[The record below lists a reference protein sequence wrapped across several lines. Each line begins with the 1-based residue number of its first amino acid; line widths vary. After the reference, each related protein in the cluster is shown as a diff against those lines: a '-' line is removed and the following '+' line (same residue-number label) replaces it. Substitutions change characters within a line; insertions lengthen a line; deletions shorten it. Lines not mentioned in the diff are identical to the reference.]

1 MPKVMGSYSTN
12 LKCGIGGH
20 EGRALQMGDEL
31 PIGEA
36 LHSWDEVKDRKVSV
50 PDYPEEVLVSV
61 VPGPQ
66 EEYFTEAGIHHFYSE
81 SYEVTESCDRMGY
94 RLEGPEVE
102 SKNGTDIVSDGI
114 VFGSIQIPSNGKPI
128 ILMADHQT
136 TGGYAKIGTVVQA
149 DLSKVAQC
157 KPGDRIRF
165 RKVSVEEA
173 QEISRKER
181 KKECF

>member
-1 MPKVMGSYSTN
+1 M
-12 LKCGIGGH
+12 
-20 EGRALQMGDEL
+20 
-31 PIGEA
+31 
-36 LHSWDEVKDRKVSV
+36 
-50 PDYPEEVLVSV
+50 
-61 VPGPQ
+61 PGPQ
-66 EEYFTEAGIHHFYSE
+66 EEYFTEAGIHHFYAG

-114 VFGSIQIPSNGKPI
+114 VFGSIQIPSSGKPI

-136 TGGYAKIGTVVQA
+136 TGGYAKIGTVIQA
-149 DLSKVAQC
+149 DLPKVAQC

>member
-1 MPKVMGSYSTN
+1 
-12 LKCGIGGH
+12 
-20 EGRALQMGDEL
+20 
-31 PIGEA
+31 
-36 LHSWDEVKDRKVSV
+36 
-50 PDYPEEVLVSV
+50 
-61 VPGPQ
+61 
-66 EEYFTEAGIHHFYSE
+66 
-81 SYEVTESCDRMGY
+81 MGY

-102 SKNGTDIVSDGI
+102 SKSGTDIVSDGI
-114 VFGSIQIPSNGKPI
+114 VFGSIQIPSSGKPI

-136 TGGYAKIGTVVQA
+136 TGGYAKIGTVIQA
-149 DLSKVAQC
+149 DLPKVAQC

>member
-1 MPKVMGSYSTN
+1 MEYPK
-12 LKCGIGGH
+12 
-20 EGRALQMGDEL
+20 
-31 PIGEA
+31 
-36 LHSWDEVKDRKVSV
+36 EVTVRI
-50 PDYPEEVLVSV
+50 

-102 SKNGTDIVSDGI
+102 SKDGTDIVSDGI
-114 VFGSIQIPSNGKPI
+114 VFGSIQIPSSGKPI

-136 TGGYAKIGTVVQA
+136 TGGYAKIGTVAQA
-149 DLSKVAQC
+149 DLPKVAQC